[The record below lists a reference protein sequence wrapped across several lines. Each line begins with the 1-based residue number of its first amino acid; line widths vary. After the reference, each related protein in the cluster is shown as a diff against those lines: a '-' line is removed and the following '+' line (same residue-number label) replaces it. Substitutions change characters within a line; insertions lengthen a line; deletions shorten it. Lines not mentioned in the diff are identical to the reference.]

1 MSAIRRSIVAVIV
14 GGALALSAIAGAAA
28 HHPGVDNPT
37 LPAGGGET
45 GKGHEMPQGPK
56 LIACENGADNPSGK
70 SADDGGWGVFNAIDR
85 GGMVHCER
93 DGEEDEGGYLD

>member
-1 MSAIRRSIVAVIV
+1 MSTLRRSIAAVLV

-45 GKGHEMPQGPK
+45 GQGHEMPQGPK
-56 LIACENGADNPSGK
+56 LIACLKGVDNPSGK
-70 SADDGGWGVFNAIDR
+70 TTDEGGWGVFNAIER
-85 GGMVHCER
+85 GGMVHCDG
-93 DGEEDEGGYLD
+93 DGEEDDGYLD